1 MLAEV
6 SPLTP
11 QMAGLFL
18 VSAGLGALI
27 GLVRQ
32 WGWQQEHRT
41 AGEFAGVR
49 TFTLW
54 ALLGCTSAML
64 AEKFSPAILPV
75 MLATMGGYLAVARLG
90 SEHERAEGYTTFAA
104 LLLTFLIGA
113 LTFAGPRLLAVVLAA
128 GTMIVIGTKQPI
140 SEWTRKFTALDM
152 RQVLQFAAITGV
164 VLPLVPDRGYGPFAA
179 LNPYEIWLMV
189 VLMAGI
195 GFIGY
200 VLVRLYGA
208 RAGITLTGLVG
219 GLASST
225 ATTLTFSRRSREA
238 PEHSIP
244 CALAVIL
251 ACNVMVV
258 RVAVMVGAISPAL
271 ARQLAVPLGLLLA
284 PGIALAAWGWW
295 QSRQLQGT
303 VATPE
308 VTNPLG
314 LWMAIRFALLYA
326 GIKLLVKAA
335 VEMKFATAILP
346 IAALSGLT
354 DMDAIAL
361 SMARSV
367 TEQTVSGTLA
377 AQAII
382 VAAIANTVLKG
393 TLAASLGSPALRW
406 RMITAMGLIA
416 ASGTAAF
423 FLIRP

>member
-1 MLAEV
+1 MPIEQV
-6 SPLTP
+6 
-11 QMAGLFL
+11 AGLFV

-32 WGWQQEHRT
+32 WGWQQEHREDG
-41 AGEFAGVR
+41 AFAGVR

-54 ALLGCTSAML
+54 ALLGCTSALL
-64 AEKFSPAILPV
+64 AGKFGAAVFPV
-75 MLATMGGYLAVARLG
+75 MLVTLGVYLAVARLG
-90 SEHERAEGYTTFAA
+90 SDQERSEGYTTFAA

-113 LTFAGPRLLAVVLAA
+113 LTFAGPRELAVVLAA
-128 GTMIVIGTKQPI
+128 GTMVVVGTKQRI
-140 SEWTRKFTALDM
+140 SEWTRKFTATDM

-164 VLPLVPDRGYGPFAA
+164 VLPLVPNHGYGPFGA
-179 LNPYEIWLMV
+179 LNPFDIWLMV

-195 GFIGY
+195 GFVGY

-251 ACNVMVV
+251 ACDVMVV
-258 RVAVMVGAISPAL
+258 RVAVMVSAIDPGL
-271 ARQLAVPLGLLLA
+271 GRQLLVPFALLLA
-284 PGIALAAWGWW
+284 PGVVLAVVGWW
-295 QSRQLQGT
+295 QSRLLDRV

-314 LWMAIRFALLYA
+314 LRMAIRFALLYA
-326 GIKLLVKAA
+326 GIKLAVKAA
-335 VEMKFATAILP
+335 VEWKIATAILP

-361 SMARSV
+361 SIARSV
-367 TEQTVSGTLA
+367 TENTITGTLA

-406 RMITAMGLIA
+406 RMIVAMGLIA
-416 ASGTAAF
+416 AAGAAAF
-423 FLIRP
+423 FIIPQ

>member
-1 MLAEV
+1 MPPDA
-6 SPLTP
+6 STP
-11 QMAGLFL
+11 VEQIAGLFL

-32 WGWQQEHRT
+32 WGWQQEHREN
-41 AGEFAGVR
+41 GEFAGVR

-54 ALLGCTSAML
+54 ALLGCTSALL
-64 AEKFSPAILPV
+64 AGKFGAAIFPV
-75 MLATMGGYLAVARLG
+75 MLGTMGVYLAVARL
-90 SEHERAEGYTTFAA
+90 SSAQQRSEGYTTFAA

-113 LTFAGPRLLAVVLAA
+113 LVFSGPRVLAVVLAA
-128 GTMIVIGTKQPI
+128 GTMVVVGTKRSI
-140 SEWTRKFTALDM
+140 SEWTRKFTATDM

-164 VLPLVPDRGYGPFAA
+164 VLPLVPNRGYGPFAA
-179 LNPYEIWLMV
+179 LNPYDIWLMV

-195 GFIGY
+195 GFVGY
-200 VLVRLYGA
+200 VLIRLYGA
-208 RAGITLTGLVG
+208 RAGITLTGIVG

-251 ACNVMVV
+251 ACDVMVV
-258 RVAVMVGAISPAL
+258 RVAVMVGAIDAGL
-271 ARQLAVPLGLLLA
+271 ARQLAVPLALLLA
-284 PGIALAAWGWW
+284 PGVVLAAWGWW
-295 QSRQLQGT
+295 QSRRSKEA

-314 LWMAIRFALLYA
+314 LKMAIRFALLYA
-326 GIKLLVKAA
+326 GIKLAVKAA

-367 TEQTVSGTLA
+367 TEGTVTAPLA

-382 VAAIANTVLKG
+382 VAAIANTILKG

-406 RMITAMGLIA
+406 RILLAMGLIA
-416 ASGTAAF
+416 GAGAAAIF
-423 FLIRP
+423 RIGW